1 MIIVNQRSTK
11 KCLFRWY
18 DFSHFLTIN
27 FGPFFGFS
35 FHTFSWLAE
44 TPQKECVILQ
54 QFTHSLTP
62 ESTLRGQLCKIK
74 AIPPTVNYVKCFLYN
89 QKTDVYTL
97 SLSQIRFKVFSR
109 LRRFLVDLPLIV
121 YEKKS
126 YESPRR
132 SDSAILQP
140 WQHRRVSSTSNFSL
154 TSSYI
159 HS

>member
-1 MIIVNQRSTK
+1 MR
-11 KCLFRWY
+11 
-18 DFSHFLTIN
+18 FSNFWTIN
-27 FGPFFGFS
+27 FGTFCGFS
-35 FHTFSWLAE
+35 FHIFSWLAE
-44 TPQKECVILQ
+44 TPQKEYVILQ

-97 SLSQIRFKVFSR
+97 SLSQIRFKLFSR

-121 YEKKS
+121 YEKKKVTKVHGAVI
-126 YESPRR
+126 PRYCSR
-132 SDSAILQP
+132 GSTA
-140 WQHRRVSSTSNFSL
+140 WRVVLPSNFSL

>member
-1 MIIVNQRSTK
+1 MRKNDNSEPK
-11 KCLFRWY
+11 KCLFRW
-18 DFSHFLTIN
+18 DFPIFERYILAHFLVLVFIY
-27 FGPFFGFS
+27 S
-35 FHTFSWLAE
+35 ADWL
-44 TPQKECVILQ
+44 KRLKRIVILQ

-62 ESTLRGQLCKIK
+62 ESNLRRQLCKIK

-140 WQHRRVSSTSNFSL
+140 WQHQVSSTSNFSL

>member
-1 MIIVNQRSTK
+1 MIILSQRNTK

-18 DFSHFLTIN
+18 EFSNFWTIN
-27 FGPFFGFS
+27 FGTFFGFS
-35 FHTFSWLAE
+35 FHTFNWLAE

-54 QFTHSLTP
+54 QFTHSLIP
-62 ESTLRGQLCKIK
+62 ESTLKGQLRKIK

-140 WQHRRVSSTSNFSL
+140 WQHRVSSTSNFSL
-154 TSSYI
+154 TSSSI

>member
-1 MIIVNQRSTK
+1 MR
-11 KCLFRWY
+11 
-18 DFSHFLTIN
+18 FSNFWTIK
-27 FGPFFGFS
+27 FGTFFGFS

-44 TPQKECVILQ
+44 TPQKGCLILQ

-97 SLSQIRFKVFSR
+97 SLSQIRFKLFSR

-121 YEKKS
+121 YEKKKVTKVHGAVI
-126 YESPRR
+126 PRYCSR
-132 SDSAILQP
+132 G
-140 WQHRRVSSTSNFSL
+140 STAWVALL
-154 TSSYI
+154 TFHLHQVTYIVNVKWNHI